1 MKGRSTVNLLGQYVL
16 SDSCLVVHL
25 ISKRAAR
32 ACTAWRPQMRA
43 LRGLRGVRKCT
54 AKQGSLRT
62 YWGVDLLCVYLPI
75 CSLPT
80 YRYHLKGRRSLL
92 CISVRIE
99 NSDREMEISTNFST
113 NAKRVCDSD
122 FGSIGASSC
131 LVCC

>member
-1 MKGRSTVNLLGQYVL
+1 MKKTWKNVENETNLA
-16 SDSCLVVHL
+16 
-25 ISKRAAR
+25 K
-32 ACTAWRPQMRA
+32 
-43 LRGLRGVRKCT
+43 KCT
-54 AKQGSLRT
+54 VRVTEAGWAGWAG
-62 YWGVDLLCVYLPI
+62 YVYLPI
-75 CSLPT
+75 CSLST

-99 NSDREMEISTNFST
+99 NSDREMEISTNFPT